1 MLFRHVYFIFYGK
14 KIQNGIFFIL
24 FYEKHAILT
33 FFFISYG
40 KKSRNSIFSY
50 YFMKNAILA
59 FFPLF
64 LINKH
69 AEMAFFILFYE
80 KNAVLAF
87 FGIFYSPIQF
97 YQSISVSVP
106 NFKNII
112 KLTGLIIL

>member
-1 MLFRHVYFIFYGK
+1 MTPQLISKIWILRILELICNLDTEFQGK
-14 KIQNGIFFIL
+14 N
-24 FYEKHAILT
+24 
-33 FFFISYG
+33 
-40 KKSRNSIFSY
+40 
-50 YFMKNAILA
+50 
-59 FFPLF
+59 PLF
-64 LINKH
+64 LNKH